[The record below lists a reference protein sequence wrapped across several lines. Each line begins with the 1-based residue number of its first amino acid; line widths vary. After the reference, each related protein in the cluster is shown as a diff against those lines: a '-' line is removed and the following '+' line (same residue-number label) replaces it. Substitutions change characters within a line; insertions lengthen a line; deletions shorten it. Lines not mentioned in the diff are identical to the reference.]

1 MGKRKD
7 SNGRV
12 LPDGVS
18 ERADGRYLYRYQK
31 YGKTHYIYDRDLNEL
46 KRKIGEL
53 QLDVAKGINTN
64 LASMTMNEWYPQ
76 YLKIYKE
83 GKIKETSM
91 VNKRNYYKWY
101 VEPYDLGR
109 MPLRDINRPFVIN
122 HFQWLADNKKLSHG
136 TLRSLASM
144 LFNAMQEVQYSGGV
158 IVNPFVDIM
167 VNVRSRPEEKRIA
180 LSVEEQQA
188 LIEYLKENGFQNVYL
203 PIIGVMLGTAM
214 RIGEVLALTWEDI
227 DFKNNVIHIYKTLNY
242 RTRIA
247 GKGHE
252 YFITTPKTKNAN
264 RDIPM
269 SPDVCKLLYMQ
280 QQYQKDLRIRQD
292 IQIPQRDDTG
302 NCIRNFKGFVF
313 TSKLG
318 YPFTHEGFKKSVERI
333 VKNYNTAE
341 KKAAENEKRDPI
353 YLPNITPHVFRHT
366 ACTRLVEQEIP
377 YERLKLIMGHS
388 SLKTTIDV
396 YTSIS
401 NDLRKKAQFDL
412 ENIVSIF

>member
-1 MGKRKD
+1 
-7 SNGRV
+7 
-12 LPDGVS
+12 
-18 ERADGRYLYRYQK
+18 
-31 YGKTHYIYDRDLNEL
+31 
-46 KRKIGEL
+46 
-53 QLDVAKGINTN
+53 
-64 LASMTMNEWYPQ
+64 
-76 YLKIYKE
+76 
-83 GKIKETSM
+83 
-91 VNKRNYYKWY
+91 
-101 VEPYDLGR
+101 
-109 MPLRDINRPFVIN
+109 
-122 HFQWLADNKKLSHG
+122 
-136 TLRSLASM
+136 
-144 LFNAMQEVQYSGGV
+144 
-158 IVNPFVDIM
+158 
-167 VNVRSRPEEKRIA
+167 
-180 LSVEEQQA
+180 
-188 LIEYLKENGFQNVYL
+188 
-203 PIIGVMLGTAM
+203 M
-214 RIGEVLALTWEDI
+214 RIGEVLALTWDDI

-242 RTRIA
+242 RTRVA

-269 SPDVCKLLYMQ
+269 SPDVCKLLSMQ

-292 IQIPQRDDTG
+292 IEIPQRDDTG

-333 VKNYNTAE
+333 VKNYNIAE
-341 KKAAENEKRDPI
+341 KKVAENEKRDPI